1 MKGLV
6 YLLLLNTISPVLAI
20 PVENESPMVAKE
32 QRLRKRDYPVLA
44 GHPISCNAWTV
55 IRRSDTCASIIQVA
69 KMYQIVLSQT
79 TFLKYNPALKNN
91 CSNVKKKTSVWACIR
106 TQDPPKPTKKTTT
119 TTTKKTTTTT
129 PKKTTT
135 TTTPKKTTTTT
146 TTTPKK
152 TTTTTTSS
160 KPPTTTTTTKPDT
173 TTTTTTAEPSTTTT
187 TTTAEPS
194 TTTTTTSSAKTT
206 SNTTT
211 EDDVDD
217 TKTTTSSAKTT
228 TTTTTTTSDT
238 EVDVETTRPSN
249 STTTNS
255 AGGGPSVKTTTTLST
270 TSDSPGTTTSQ
281 TTTTTPKVTTTTS
294 DDGDDESSTTTTTS
308 QATTTTTTSKATTTT
323 TTSKATTTTTSE
335 EESTT
340 TTTTTSAKPTPTGYK
355 FAITGAQNGCANR
368 QDINTLEAKDPDVFN
383 LLLVAMNKLHTA
395 GETDPWSYYQLSG
408 IHGIP
413 FVAWPDPKAAS
424 PGNGES
430 FDRTRGYCPHGS
442 LLFATWHRP
451 YMLVLEQ
458 ALVAAGE
465 EIAEQYKTE
474 ALKTKYQAAAKRLR
488 FPYWDWSTRQF
499 ESHTPD
505 IVKKEKVTVVT
516 PDGQKTIDNPFH
528 SYIFK
533 DEENKPFKKPF
544 IGAKRTT
551 RGTSKFTGASDEA
564 AADKAMQAGFI
575 TRRQQTFNNL
585 MSTSSFND
593 FSSALEVLHNQ
604 VHVEIG
610 GEGGGAM
617 YYLAYSAFDPIFW
630 LHHNNID
637 RLMAIWQ
644 AANPDLKLAKG
655 RGVGTFQRRVT
666 AGVTQDD
673 ENTPLYPFKHPN
685 GEWWTSKDV
694 EDVSSIWSYGYG
706 FPEVP
711 CDKKDVSQEDLD
723 TFSTEQINL
732 LYKPETLAQKKR
744 AETESRSEWNVN
756 IIVDQAEM
764 SETFSIYAFLGK
776 PPSDSAEWIKAD
788 NKIGTLSVLGNPDMK
803 RVSNIQTAIIPINA
817 ILKAKG
823 VEGTEEEINEYLKKN
838 LAWTAMSNGEEVD
851 VNKFKTLK
859 VGVTVNTITVST
871 DISVKA
877 EFSDPVLVTAITE
890 EKKAGVSTVEELAEP
905 VDKNGKAA
913 VAVERFAAIVVGET
927 SDAADNAAK
936 IEPHPSGSE
945 SKSNN
950 STAEDSSPSSTT
962 RPNST
967 QMTASGSIT
976 FSTSIKAS
984 TTTTAQATTT
994 TTAKASP
1001 TPAANDDGGKA
1012 GSGNDGGDDE
1022 DEGGYGGYRRKRA
1035 LKYFF

>member
-1 MKGLV
+1 MAGSDAFTTIIMKGLV
-6 YLLLLNTISPVLAI
+6 YLLLLNTISPVLAV

-32 QRLRKRDYPVLA
+32 QTLRKRDYPVLA

-55 IRRSDTCASIIQVA
+55 IRRTDTCASIIQVA

-79 TFLKYNPALKNN
+79 TFLKYNPALKGN
-91 CSNVKKKTSVWACIR
+91 CANVKKSTSVWACIR
-106 TQDPPKPTKKTTT
+106 TQDPPKPTKKTT

-146 TTTPKK
+146 TTTPK

-160 KPPTTTTTTKPDT
+160 KPPTTTTTTKPST
-173 TTTTTTAEPSTTTT
+173 TTTTT

-206 SNTTT
+206 STTT

-228 TTTTTTTSDT
+228 TTITTTSSDT

-249 STTTNS
+249 STTTN
-255 AGGGPSVKTTTTLST
+255 ATGGGPSVKTTTTLST
-270 TSDSPGTTTSQ
+270 TSEDL
-281 TTTTTPKVTTTTS
+281 
-294 DDGDDESSTTTTTS
+294 DESSTTTTTS
-308 QATTTTTTSKATTTT
+308 QATTTTT

-340 TTTTTSAKPTPTGYK
+340 TTTSKTTTTSAKPTPTGYE

-465 EIAEQYKTE
+465 EIAEKYKTE

-505 IVKKEKVTVVT
+505 IVKKEKVTVIT

-533 DEENKPFKKPF
+533 DDENKPFKKPF
-544 IGAKRTT
+544 IGAERTT
-551 RGTSKFTGASDEA
+551 RGTSKFTGVSDEA

-644 AANPDLKLAKG
+644 AANPDLKLASG

-732 LYKPETLAQKKR
+732 LYKPEALVQKKR

-764 SETFSIYAFLGK
+764 SETFSIYVFLGK

-838 LAWTAMSNGEEVD
+838 LSWTAMSNGEEVD

-859 VGVTVNTITVST
+859 VGVTVNTITIST

-936 IEPHPSGSE
+936 IEPHPSGSV
-945 SKSNN
+945 SKSN
-950 STAEDSSPSSTT
+950 STITEDSSPSSTT

-967 QMTASGSIT
+967 QMTASGSVT

-984 TTTTAQATTT
+984 TTTTTKASTT

-1012 GSGNDGGDDE
+1012 GSSNGDD
-1022 DEGGYGGYRRKRA
+1022 DDDYEGGYGGYRRKRA

>member
-1 MKGLV
+1 MAGSDAFTTLIMKGLV
-6 YLLLLNTISPVLAI
+6 YLLLLNTISPVLAV

-32 QRLRKRDYPVLA
+32 QTLRKRDYPVLA
-44 GHPISCNAWTV
+44 GHPDSCNAWTV
-55 IRRSDTCASIIQVA
+55 IRRTDTCASIIQVA

-79 TFLKYNPALKNN
+79 TFLKYNPALKGN
-91 CSNVKKKTSVWACIR
+91 CANVKKSTSVWAY
-106 TQDPPKPTKKTTT
+106 
-119 TTTKKTTTTT
+119 
-129 PKKTTT
+129 
-135 TTTPKKTTTTT
+135 
-146 TTTPKK
+146 
-152 TTTTTTSS
+152 
-160 KPPTTTTTTKPDT
+160 
-173 TTTTTTAEPSTTTT
+173 
-187 TTTAEPS
+187 
-194 TTTTTTSSAKTT
+194 
-206 SNTTT
+206 
-211 EDDVDD
+211 DVDD

-228 TTTTTTTSDT
+228 TTTTTTSSDT

-249 STTTNS
+249 STTTN
-255 AGGGPSVKTTTTLST
+255 ATGGGPSVKTTTTLST
-270 TSDSPGTTTSQ
+270 TSEDL
-281 TTTTTPKVTTTTS
+281 
-294 DDGDDESSTTTTTS
+294 DESSTTTTTS
-308 QATTTTTTSKATTTT
+308 RATTTT

-340 TTTTTSAKPTPTGYK
+340 TTTSKTTTTSAKPTPTGYE

-465 EIAEQYKTE
+465 EIAEKYKTE

-505 IVKKEKVTVVT
+505 IVKKEKVTVIT

-533 DEENKPFKKPF
+533 DDENKPFKKPF

-644 AANPDLKLAKG
+644 AANPDLKLASG

-732 LYKPETLAQKKR
+732 LYKPEALVQKKR

-764 SETFSIYAFLGK
+764 SETFSIYVFLGK

-838 LAWTAMSNGEEVD
+838 LSWTAMSNGEEVD

-859 VGVTVNTITVST
+859 VGVTVNTITIST

-945 SKSNN
+945 SKSN
-950 STAEDSSPSSTT
+950 STTAEDSSPSSTT

-967 QMTASGSIT
+967 QTTASGSVT

-984 TTTTAQATTT
+984 TTTTTKTTTT

-1001 TPAANDDGGKA
+1001 TPAANDDDGKA
-1012 GSGNDGGDDE
+1012 GSSNGGDD
-1022 DEGGYGGYRRKRA
+1022 DDYEGGYGGYRRKRA

>member
-1 MKGLV
+1 MAGSDAFTTLIMKGLV
-6 YLLLLNTISPVLAI
+6 YLLLLNTISPVLAV
-20 PVENESPMVAKE
+20 PVENESPIVARE
-32 QRLRKRDYPVLA
+32 QTLRKRDYPVLA
-44 GHPISCNAWTV
+44 GHPTSCNAWTV
-55 IRRSDTCASIIQVA
+55 IRRTDTCASIIQVA
-69 KMYQIVLSQT
+69 KMYQIVLTQT
-79 TFLKYNPALKNN
+79 TFLKYNPGLKNN
-91 CSNVKKKTSVWACIR
+91 CANVKKSTSVWACIR

-135 TTTPKKTTTTT
+135 TTTSKKTTTT

-152 TTTTTTSS
+152 TTTTTTSP
-160 KPPTTTTTTKPDT
+160 KPPATTTTTKP
-173 TTTTTTAEPSTTTT
+173 STT

-206 SNTTT
+206 STTT

-228 TTTTTTTSDT
+228 TTITTTSSDT

-249 STTTNS
+249 STTTN
-255 AGGGPSVKTTTTLST
+255 ATGGGPSVKTTTTTLST
-270 TSDSPGTTTSQ
+270 TSEDLDGNSPGTTTSQ

-294 DDGDDESSTTTTTS
+294 ADGDDESSTTTTTS

-323 TTSKATTTTTSE
+323 TSE
-335 EESTT
+335 KESTT
-340 TTTTTSAKPTPTGYK
+340 TTTTTSAKPTPTGYE

-465 EIAEQYKTE
+465 EIAEKYKTE

-505 IVKKEKVTVVT
+505 IVKKEKVTVIT

-533 DEENKPFKKPF
+533 DQENQTFKKPF

-551 RGTSKFTGASDEA
+551 RGTSKFTGVSDEA

-644 AANPDLKLAKG
+644 AANPDLKLASG

-694 EDVSSIWSYGYG
+694 EDVSAIWSYGYG

-732 LYKPETLAQKKR
+732 LYKPEALVQKR

-764 SETFSIYAFLGK
+764 SETFSIYVFLGK

-803 RVSNIQTAIIPINA
+803 RVSNLQTAIIPINA

-838 LAWTAMSNGEEVD
+838 LAWTAMSNGEEID

-871 DISVKA
+871 DVSVKA

-905 VDKNGKAA
+905 VDKSGKTVA
-913 VAVERFAAIVVGET
+913 AVERFAAIVVGET

-936 IEPHPSGSE
+936 IEPHPSGTE
-945 SKSNN
+945 SKSD
-950 STAEDSSPSSTT
+950 STTTKDSSPSSKTQ
-962 RPNST
+962 PNST
-967 QMTASGSIT
+967 QTTASGSVT

-984 TTTTAQATTT
+984 TTTSPKATTT
-994 TTAKASP
+994 TTAKAPP
-1001 TPAANDDGGKA
+1001 TPAAKDDGGKA
-1012 GSGNDGGDDE
+1012 GDDDE